1 MDLKLK
7 NLSDSTDLMYSEV
20 TGGIYREDLE
30 GHLEKLSSTDRK
42 NKNMTFDD
50 IYSVD
55 LPAEQHRSWYCEY
68 DIVYGESGEPDYVE
82 R

>member
-30 GHLEKLSSTDRK
+30 GHLEQLRSTDRK
-42 NKNMTFDD
+42 KKNMIFDD
-50 IYSVD
+50 IYQVD
-55 LPAEQHRSWYCEY
+55 LPPHQYRQWDYAFDSVY
-68 DIVYGESGEPDYVE
+68 DENDEPDYIEV
-82 R
+82 